1 MFEDTFSESG
11 QQRQWRAAMKHVK
24 EESLSI
30 RQAVTAALLAG
41 MVVILSTLAFNTE
54 YATKKMKEE
63 TSEQYLNILKLRQN
77 SIENNLSSAAAGL
90 VSYSFSGSHISN
102 LLSANTRSAAYV
114 AEKTICGD
122 FDNQLFQSTASEM
135 AFVRKHGDGFD
146 SFRITLSA
154 TARFST
160 REKLNL
166 EAYVASLN
174 IKESGTGFSWRPC
187 QIGNEWYFL
196 YVISDGS
203 YVIGQGIRAKTI
215 VDMYAIVLDENSS
228 IVILN
233 DENAAMLDVS
243 DTTLKNVAIS
253 NGNKEART
261 TILGNKIVVSTYSH
275 QLARPIFF
283 IKEKLFSQNYERVIS
298 LLRATTILIFGV
310 YLWMFNRLSRAVLK
324 PLKKLKKGIAEIC
337 NGNLESRIDVDA
349 GSPQEFR
356 AIYSTLNE
364 MAERI
369 KTLKIDGYEN
379 KLRWKQYEIQF
390 LTLQI
395 EPHFYLNSMKYL
407 YALAQTKQYEKL
419 KAIIL
424 TLSGYFRYLTYDSG
438 KKAALQ
444 QELEHVKYYVDIINA
459 GSTEQVNITFDAD
472 TSAEQ
477 VPVPKLLVQTFVENA
492 VKHGTV
498 SRKSLN
504 IRVSVRIFGT
514 GGEEFI
520 RLRVSDDGCGFSESF
535 ISEIK
540 KNGFCEN
547 TNHIKLFNLYS
558 RLNLLYPDGQV
569 FMGVDNNESG
579 GAVAEVIMPIIWDD
593 LTEGER
599 Q

>member
-1 MFEDTFSESG
+1 
-11 QQRQWRAAMKHVK
+11 MKHVK
-24 EESLSI
+24 EKSLSI
-30 RQAVTAALLAG
+30 RQTVTAALLVG
-41 MVVILSTLAFNTE
+41 MVVILFMLAFNTE
-54 YATKKMKEE
+54 YASKKMKEE
-63 TSEQYLNILKLRQN
+63 TAEQYLNILKMRQN
-77 SIENNLSSAAAGL
+77 SIDNNLSNAAAGL

-102 LLSANTRSAAYV
+102 LLRANTRSTAYI
-114 AEKTICGD
+114 AEKAICSD
-122 FDNQLFQSTASEM
+122 FDDQLFQSTVSEM
-135 AFVRKHGDGFD
+135 AFVRKQGNGFD

-160 REKLNL
+160 REKLDL

-174 IKESGTGFSWRPC
+174 IRESGTNFSWRPC
-187 QIGNEWYFL
+187 QIGNEWYMI
-196 YVISDGS
+196 YVVSNGS
-203 YVIGQGIRAKTI
+203 YVMGQGIRVKTI

-233 DENAAMLDVS
+233 DEDAVMLDVS
-243 DTTLKNVAIS
+243 DATLKNVAIS
-253 NGNKEART
+253 NRDKGTRT
-261 TILGNKIVVSTYSH
+261 AILGNKIVVSTYSH
-275 QLARPIFF
+275 QLNRPVFF
-283 IKEKLFSQNYERVIS
+283 IKGGLFSRNFERVIS
-298 LLRATTILIFGV
+298 LLRATTVLIFLV
-310 YLWMFNRLSRAVLK
+310 YLWMFNKLSRAVLK
-324 PLKKLKKGIAEIC
+324 PLKKLKKGIAEIRD
-337 NGNLESRIDVDA
+337 GNLESRIDVDA

-364 MAERI
+364 MAKRI
-369 KTLKIDGYEN
+369 KTLKIDSYEN
-379 KLRWKQYEIQF
+379 ELRRKQYEIQF

-419 KAIIL
+419 KSIIL

-459 GSTEQVNITFDAD
+459 GSAEQVNITFDAD
-472 TSAEQ
+472 PSVEQ
-477 VPVPKLLVQTFVENA
+477 APVPKLLVQTFVENA

-504 IRVSVRIFGT
+504 IRVSVRAFGAV
-514 GGEEFI
+514 GEEFI
-520 RLRVSDDGCGFSESF
+520 RLRVSDDGCGFSESY
-535 ISEIK
+535 ISETK
-540 KNGFCEN
+540 KSGFCEN
-547 TNHIKLFNLYS
+547 TGHVGLFNLYS

-593 LTEGER
+593 PTEGGR